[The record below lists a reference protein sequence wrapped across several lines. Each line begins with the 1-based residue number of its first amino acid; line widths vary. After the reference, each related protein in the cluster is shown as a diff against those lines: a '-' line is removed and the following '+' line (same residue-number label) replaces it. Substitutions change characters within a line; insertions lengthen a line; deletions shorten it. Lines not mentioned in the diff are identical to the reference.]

1 LFDACHVKIN
11 RKSLFANDALQIG
24 LFESRPSSDA
34 CGDIERQSLNAI
46 VLPFSG
52 VFAKH
57 DGPNRHV
64 IGTPSHAVFF
74 APDKPYRIS
83 FPGAIGDR
91 ALTFRFDDALAPEE
105 LAVPR
110 VGEPMASHGVL
121 PAEAMMLRNVLWAR
135 LQTSDFDE
143 FEVEAIGLDLLN
155 MTFGSLRGHRRG
167 GKQATQQRRARAVER
182 VKEAIALAPAEKWT
196 VAKLARIANLSAFH
210 LCHVFRETISVSL
223 YDYVLRERLA
233 HSLHAVMDA
242 GTDFSAIAHDA
253 GFASH
258 SHFTAR
264 FRAFFG
270 VTPAAL
276 RRMAATEALADFR
289 KILTARPGLPV

>member
-1 LFDACHVKIN
+1 MKIN

-34 CGDIERQSLNAI
+34 CGDIERQSLNAV
-46 VLPFSG
+46 VLPFRG
-52 VFAKH
+52 LFAKH

-64 IGTPSHAVFF
+64 IGTPSHAIFF
-74 APDKPYRIS
+74 APDKPYRLS

-105 LAVPR
+105 VALSR
-110 VGEPMASHGVL
+110 VGEAMASDGVL
-121 PAEAMMLRNVLWAR
+121 PAEAMMLRNALWAR
-135 LQTSDFDE
+135 LQTRDFDA
-143 FEVEAIGLDLLN
+143 FEVETMGLDLLS
-155 MTFGSLRGHRRG
+155 MTFDSLRRHGGG
-167 GKQATQQRRARAVER
+167 GKQATQERRARAVER

-210 LCHVFRETISVSL
+210 LCHVFRETIGISL
-223 YDYVLRERLA
+223 YGYVLRERLA

-242 GTDFSAIAHDA
+242 GADLSAIAYDV
-253 GFASH
+253 GFSSH

-276 RRMAATEALADFR
+276 RRTAAAGALADFR
-289 KILTARPGLPV
+289 KIVTAQPGLPA